1 MNRNRERINGQNE
14 LNKTR
19 KLTKNKPNL
28 IRNHQQNSV
37 LKSKKSRA
45 ISCSFSLLF
54 WLLLLLILLIIVV
67 GLYVKSK

>member
-1 MNRNRERINGQNE
+1 MNRNRERINDQNE

-19 KLTKNKPNL
+19 NLTKNKPNL
-28 IRNHQQNSV
+28 IQNQKQNSV

-45 ISCSFSLLF
+45 ISCSFILLF
-54 WLLLLLILLIIVV
+54 WLLLLLVLLIIVV